1 MMIHTGKIHVLGHK
15 FQAIGISSAIASTAQ
30 TVSLFGTVSVRDIV
44 AAVAAGNENSKT
56 TNIGKKMRRI
66 MTLLSMGRYRP
77 NT

>member
-30 TVSLFGTVSVRDIV
+30 TVSLFGTEGVRDIA
-44 AAVAAGNENSKT
+44 AAVAAGNKNSKT
-56 TNIGKKMRRI
+56 TNIQKRRRRI
-66 MTLLSMGRYRP
+66 VTLLSMGRHRP